1 MISTDEYTY
10 LLIKSNIKAGCKD
23 QAVRYLQYYT
33 QRYGPLSKEW
43 GDKIKE
49 LLGGEEDAK

>member
-23 QAVRYLQYYT
+23 QAVRYLQYYI

-43 GDKIKE
+43 ADKIKE
-49 LLGGEEDAK
+49 LLGGEENG